1 MCVMCHADDYGRIGK
16 AKKGAPMRRP
26 TPAAGISAKIR
37 AESTNGA
44 SVMEAFSQSMR
55 CFEFYRAESLT
66 QASCCHDGFTRS
78 FPAKSVLTATGF
90 FGLPPLGHTFP
101 NASVL
106 NTKKLN
112 IYLNIKAIK
121 AHFTLSNPIIRLH
134 EVCINQGLT
143 PNFRVISLLF
153 LRAECGSTCCGI
165 LHSD

>member
-1 MCVMCHADDYGRIGK
+1 
-16 AKKGAPMRRP
+16 
-26 TPAAGISAKIR
+26 
-37 AESTNGA
+37 
-44 SVMEAFSQSMR
+44 MR

-66 QASCCHDGFTRS
+66 QTSCCNDELTRG
-78 FPAKSVLTATGF
+78 FPAKSVLAATGF
-90 FGLPPLGHTFP
+90 FGLPPLGHTFL

-106 NTKKLN
+106 NTKKPN

-121 AHFTLSNPIIRLH
+121 AYFTLQTPIIRLH
-134 EVCINQGLT
+134 EVGINQGLT

>member
-1 MCVMCHADDYGRIGK
+1 MGTPAIGMYCL
-16 AKKGAPMRRP
+16 GQSAPMRRP
-26 TPAAGISAKIR
+26 IPAAGMRAKIR

-66 QASCCHDGFTRS
+66 QTSRS
-78 FPAKSVLTATGF
+78 NHGLSRGLPGKSVLAATGF
-90 FGLPPLGHTFP
+90 FGLPPLGHTSQ

-134 EVCINQGLT
+134 EVCTSQGLT
-143 PNFRVISLLF
+143 PNFHVISPLF